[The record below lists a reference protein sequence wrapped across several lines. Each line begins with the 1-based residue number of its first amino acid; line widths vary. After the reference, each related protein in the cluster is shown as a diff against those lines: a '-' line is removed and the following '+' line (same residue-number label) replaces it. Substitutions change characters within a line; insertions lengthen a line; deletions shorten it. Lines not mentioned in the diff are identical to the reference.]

1 MELKALGYAV
11 LIITVLI
18 AFLVWVAIKHGR
30 NLKAQEYER
39 ESQEAMKQVL
49 KNTDNITKVMD
60 EKKAEGDKAY
70 EDWLNKNI

>member
-30 NLKAQEYER
+30 NLKAQEYEK
-39 ESQEAMKQVL
+39 ESQEAMKRVL
-49 KNTDNITKVMD
+49 KNTDDITKVVSDMTD
-60 EKKAEGDKAY
+60 EE
-70 EDWLNKNI
+70 LNNNI